1 MNGGFLMSDEI
12 NIEDNEIDKIIDIE
26 VEDEMRKSY
35 INYAMSVIVSRAL
48 PDVRDGLKPV
58 HRRILYSMQQL
69 GLFHNKPYRKC
80 ATTVGEVMGKYH
92 PHGDSSIYNAL
103 VNLAQDFTTRY
114 MLIDGHGNFGSI
126 DGDSPAA
133 MRYTESRL
141 SKIADELVKDL
152 NKETVDFKPNFDD
165 REKEPTVLPSRIP
178 NLLVNGTL
186 GIAVGMATKIP
197 PHNLGE
203 VIDAIIKLIDNKVEE
218 DRETDIE
225 ELIDIIKG
233 PDFPVG
239 ATVLGTKGIKDAYRT
254 GRGSIVMRS
263 VCEIEEMKSGRQR
276 IIVSEI
282 PYQVNKANL
291 IEKIADLVKDK
302 KIEGISDLR
311 DESDR
316 EHKIRIVIELKRD
329 TNANVLLN
337 NLYKHTQLQE
347 SFGVIMLALV
357 DNEPKVL
364 NLKQMLTHYLN
375 HQKEVETRRIKFD
388 LKKAEEKAHILEGY
402 RIALDNID
410 EVIKIIRS
418 AYDDA
423 EQKLMERFGF
433 SEIQAKTI
441 VDMRLR
447 RLQGL
452 EREKIDAEYDELQ
465 KFINELKEILA
476 DEKKLYEVIRNDLL
490 RIKEQYAD
498 KRRTKIEIDYSEIN
512 VEDMIK
518 RENGVITMTH
528 LGYIKRMPVSTY
540 KAQHRG
546 GRGIKGMNTRE
557 EDFIE
562 NIFIA
567 NSHSYIMFFTN
578 KGSVYRLKS
587 YEIPES
593 ARTARGTNIVN
604 LLQLDPEEK
613 ISAVIPVASYEAGMY
628 LTMGTKKGLVKKT
641 SIMEYQ
647 NIRKGGLIAVRLQE
661 GDELIRVS
669 LTDGTKEI
677 FMATKKGMGIRFKES
692 DVREIGRNTRGVR
705 GIKLNKDDEVIDM
718 AILEDDKA
726 ILMVTENGLGKRCDI
741 KNFHIQNRG
750 GKGIKTHKIT
760 TRTGVIVNAR
770 ILSDEDDIMIITS
783 EGIIIRLRAK
793 NISNLGRATQG
804 VKLIN
809 LADNVKVV
817 SVARVKSEDIEI
829 DEELENVED
838 IEDKSVDN

>member
-1 MNGGFLMSDEI
+1 MSDEI

>member
-1 MNGGFLMSDEI
+1 M
-12 NIEDNEIDKIIDIE
+12 EDNEIDKIIDIE

>member
-1 MNGGFLMSDEI
+1 MSDEI

-838 IEDKSVDN
+838 IEDIEDIEDKSVDN